1 MNRLWIVP
9 RRASKHVEL
18 PAVATPRDKGGA
30 ESTFYFCV
38 AWQYNRQDYTSGV
51 SSVALCIRAYT
62 LLLQPAA
69 HGQRFHSAKV
79 E

>member
-51 SSVALCIRAYT
+51 SSVALCIRGLHTPVTTSCTWTAFS
-62 LLLQPAA
+62 LSQ
-69 HGQRFHSAKV
+69 G
-79 E
+79 